1 MIEKLWFLVLND
13 DLVGIFDDYEI
24 ALEEKDYLKEENRF
38 DTVVLKKKI
47 ISNIPKNSEEYLMA
61 KERGYIS

>member
-13 DLVGIFDDYEI
+13 DLVGIFDDYDI
-24 ALEEKDYLKEENRF
+24 AIEEKDYLKEENRF

-47 ISNIPKNSEEYLMA
+47 ISNIPKDSEEYVMA
-61 KERGYIS
+61 KERGYVS

>member
-1 MIEKLWFLVLND
+1 MFEKLWFLVLND

-24 ALEEKDYLKEENRF
+24 ALEEKDYLKEENRY

-47 ISNIPKNSEEYLMA
+47 ISNIPKNSEEYVMA
-61 KERGYIS
+61 KERGYVS